1 MSGLFNGLFID
12 SDILDDVSQ
21 HQNNN
26 GGMNSNSVKFID
38 FINRLEGWKTKCK
51 NLHWASFRKNIHTYL
66 DDFLDVLSEYQDG
79 LAEEEMGIYGRMLPN
94 VIVGTASISNTPKE
108 FIQEVKTAT
117 LAFYNGLP
125 QDATHAG
132 IRSECETF
140 IHNINKYVY
149 LFSLTDQEFKDRE

>member
-1 MSGLFNGLFID
+1 MELFAD
-12 SDILDDVSQ
+12 ASILDDMFQKSE
-21 HQNNN
+21 NKETT
-26 GGMNSNSVKFID
+26 NSTSVKFIE

-66 DDFLDVLSEYQDG
+66 DDFLTVLSEYQDG

-94 VIVGTASISNTPKE
+94 VIVGTASMSNTPKE

-117 LAFYNGLP
+117 LAFYEGLP
-125 QDATHAG
+125 QDAIHAG

-140 IHNINKYVY
+140 IHDINKYVY